1 MLSILRHPT
10 VQVCGVALAALAFN
24 SMVYFLIREQ
34 MDPVA
39 ALTLT
44 DEYRHF
50 IDIRPIWELIAA
62 HLTYVT
68 GILAVPFLL
77 LRRKPAVWLFAI
89 STVAAGVTLAPTFFL
104 GPFVIG
110 VIMLIVTLA
119 AALFTWFSSKIIKG

>member
-1 MLSILRHPT
+1 MLSILRHPN
-10 VQVCGVALAALAFN
+10 VLLCGVALAALIFN
-24 SMVYFLIREQ
+24 SMVHFLIREQ

-50 IDIRPIWELIAA
+50 IEIRPTWELIAA

-77 LRRKPAVWLFAI
+77 LRRKSAVWLFAI
-89 STVAAGVTLAPTFFL
+89 SAVAAGITLAPTFIL
-104 GPFVIG
+104 GSFAIG
-110 VIMLIVTLA
+110 VIMLIATLA
-119 AALFTWFSSKIIKG
+119 AALFTWFSIKTLT

>member
-1 MLSILRHPT
+1 MLFILRHPN
-10 VQVCGVALAALAFN
+10 VLLCGVTLAALIFN
-24 SMVYFLIREQ
+24 SMVYFLVREQ

-50 IDIRPIWELIAA
+50 IEIRPVWELIAA
-62 HLTYVT
+62 NLTYVT

-89 STVAAGVTLAPTFFL
+89 SAVAAGATLGPTFIL
-104 GPFVIG
+104 GPFAIG
-110 VIMLIVTLA
+110 VIMLIATLA
-119 AALFTWFSSKIIKG
+119 AALFTWFSIKTLA